1 MLRVSP
7 KVNWYNTN
15 VLYEHQTYRSPKPPA
30 NSGKSFMI
38 GMIVIGLAVFVVDP
52 FSFRE
57 LIFEGNSQRS
67 DSVPQNN
74 CPENAVPQMVL
85 ENGRLVEQPIDP
97 ECAIVTLF
105 PTPSVT
111 SDPLSFETDAQGIF
125 KQTGEASIKNKLE
138 AEYTIEIEAITPSEV
153 REGGGLTYLTVLVDT
168 KETVSERYTLVL
180 QEQGPGL
187 YSITAATK
195 G

>member
-1 MLRVSP
+1 M
-7 KVNWYNTN
+7 
-15 VLYEHQTYRSPKPPA
+15 LYEHQTYRSPKPPA